1 MRRAIVLILLV
12 LLNVVSG
19 CNGNLKDR
27 RPAAKG
33 AVFRENLVQESWV
46 VKVVL
51 TESGVHRGVL
61 QAAHEA
67 EYRTKRGSE
76 HRLDGGIK
84 LTLFDINGGSTT
96 TITAQKA
103 VILDNQDVEAMGHVI
118 INSND
123 GTVITTEYVKRSAK
137 DKMIRSD
144 RAVTITRQERIIRGE
159 GFESDQ
165 ALKKYRIF
173 RGSGEAFINQ

>member
-1 MRRAIVLILLV
+1 MTGC
-12 LLNVVSG
+12 SG
-19 CNGNLKDR
+19 NKKDR
-27 RPAAKG
+27 HPAERA
-33 AVFRENLVQESWV
+33 FFEENLVQESWV
-46 VKVVL
+46 VKVVF
-51 TESGVHRGVL
+51 TESGIHQGVL

-67 EYRTKRGSE
+67 EYRTKMGSE
-76 HRLDGGIK
+76 HHLDGGIK
-84 LTLFDINGGSTT
+84 VTLFDVNGNSTT

-103 VILDNQDVEAMGHVI
+103 VIQDNQDVEVMGSVI
-118 INSND
+118 MTSND

-144 RAVTITRQERIIRGE
+144 RAVTVTMQEKIIRGE

-173 RGSGEAFINQ
+173 RGSGEAFIKQ

>member
-1 MRRAIVLILLV
+1 MRRVIVLILLV
-12 LLNVVSG
+12 LLIVMPG
-19 CNGNLKDR
+19 CSGNLKDR
-27 RPAAKG
+27 RPAAKV
-33 AVFRENLVQESWV
+33 AVFQENLLQESWV
-46 VKVVL
+46 VKVIL
-51 TESGVHRGVL
+51 TESGIHRGLL

-76 HRLDGGIK
+76 HHLDGGIK
-84 LTLFDINGGSTT
+84 VTLFDVNGNSTT

-103 VILDNQDVEAMGHVI
+103 VILDNQDIEAMGQVI
-118 INSND
+118 MISND

-144 RAVTITRQERIIRGE
+144 KAVTITRQEKIIRGE

-173 RGSGEAFINQ
+173 RGSGEAFIKH

>member
-1 MRRAIVLILLV
+1 MRRVNVLILF
-12 LLNVVSG
+12 LLLIVMTGCSG
-19 CNGNLKDR
+19 HVKDSH
-27 RPAAKG
+27 PAAKM
-33 AVFRENLVQESWV
+33 AVFQENLVQESWI

-51 TESGVHRGVL
+51 TESGIHRGVVE
-61 QAAHEA
+61 AAHEA

-76 HRLDGGIK
+76 HHLDGGIK
-84 LTLFDINGGSTT
+84 VTLFDVNGNSTT

-103 VILDNQDVEAMGHVI
+103 VIQDNQDIEAMGSVI
-118 INSND
+118 MTSNE
-123 GTVITTEYVKRSAK
+123 GTVITTEYVNRSAN

-173 RGSGEAFINQ
+173 RGSGEAFIKQ